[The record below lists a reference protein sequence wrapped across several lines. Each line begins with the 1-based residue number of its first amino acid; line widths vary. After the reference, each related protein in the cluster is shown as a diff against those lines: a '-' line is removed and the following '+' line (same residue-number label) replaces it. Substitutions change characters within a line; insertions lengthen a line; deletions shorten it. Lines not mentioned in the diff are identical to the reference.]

1 VGFCEGGGGAV
12 LFFAGGLA
20 GVEDQVV
27 GFWRGFVWEELAEEP
42 EDSLGLRVLGA
53 VRFYYSAR
61 P

>member
-1 VGFCEGGGGAV
+1 V